1 MPHKITLTGI
11 PKSALRVNGT
21 LLSFDMEESGSKAA
35 PKGLPVSKEITY
47 TVFLNNKQLK
57 KAGLDEKNI
66 AGQKLLVQ
74 GEPTL
79 DMPMDQCPGEIGVI
93 CFQLSVVPEKKEE
106 SKEEKAVK
114 REIQQAVEQ
123 VAAVVEEKVEPVPE
137 GTDAMIPLESI
148 IVPEGFLLFK
158 PNEQKT
164 QVVIDFVKD
173 NGHLDEPITINK
185 KTLEL
190 IDGYRR
196 YVVAQRL
203 KMERVPVN
211 YENIGGRKPKSK
223 K

>member
-11 PKSALRVNGT
+11 PTSALRVNGT
-21 LLSFDMEESGSKAA
+21 LLSFDMEESGSNAA

-47 TVFLNNKQLK
+47 TVFLNTKQLK

-79 DMPMDQCPGEIGVI
+79 DMPIDQCPGEIGVI

-106 SKEEKAVK
+106 SKPEESVK
-114 REIQQAVEQ
+114 QEIQQALEQ
-123 VAAVVEEKVEPVPE
+123 VAVVVEEKVEPVPE
-137 GTDAMIPLESI
+137 GTEDMIPLESI

-164 QVVIDFVKD
+164 QVVIDFVKE
-173 NGHLDEPITINK
+173 NGHLDEPITVNK
-185 KTLEL
+185 TTLEL

-203 KMERVPVN
+203 KMEQVPVI
-211 YENIGGRKPKSK
+211 YEKYVGRKSKSK